1 MPNYW
6 AVILWI
12 PFNNGAQLPR
22 EEVFMNKN
30 ISRQRGFT
38 LIEIMVVVVVIG
50 LLVAMLAPTVFNKVG
65 QAEQTRI
72 SQDLRVIEGAL
83 KFYRLDN
90 YRYPTQQQGLQA
102 LVNQPA
108 GAERWNGPYLE
119 QLPSDPW
126 GVPYRYRIP
135 AQQAREFD
143 IYTLGADDA
152 PGGEGGDRDIGNW
165 QTP

>member
-1 MPNYW
+1 
-6 AVILWI
+6 
-12 PFNNGAQLPR
+12 
-22 EEVFMNKN
+22 MNKIVAN
-30 ISRQRGFT
+30 PRRQAGFT

-90 YRYPTQQQGLQA
+90 YRYPTQQQGLRA
-102 LVNQPA
+102 LVDQPA

-119 QLPSDPW
+119 QLPTDPW
-126 GVPYRYRIP
+126 GTPYRYRNP
-135 AQQAREFD
+135 AERAREFD

-152 PGGEGGDRDIGNW
+152 EGGQGADADVGNW
-165 QTP
+165 QP

>member
-1 MPNYW
+1 
-6 AVILWI
+6 
-12 PFNNGAQLPR
+12 
-22 EEVFMNKN
+22 MNSKRVTRAHQ
-30 ISRQRGFT
+30 SGFT

-102 LVNQPA
+102 LVDKPT

-119 QLPSDPW
+119 QLPLDPW
-126 GVPYRYRIP
+126 GVPYRYRNP

-152 PGGEGGDRDIGNW
+152 PGGEGGDSDVGNW
-165 QTP
+165 QSQ

>member
-1 MPNYW
+1 M
-6 AVILWI
+6 
-12 PFNNGAQLPR
+12 R
-22 EEVFMNKN
+22 TTN
-30 ISRQRGFT
+30 IKRRRQAGFT

-90 YRYPTQQQGLQA
+90 YRYPTQQQGLRA
-102 LVNQPA
+102 LVDRPA

-119 QLPSDPW
+119 QLPTDPW
-126 GVPYRYRIP
+126 GTAYRYRNP
-135 AQQAREFD
+135 PQQAREFD
-143 IYTLGADDA
+143 IYTLGADNA
-152 PGGEGGDRDIGNW
+152 EGGQGADADVGNW
-165 QTP
+165 PAQ

>member
-1 MPNYW
+1 
-6 AVILWI
+6 
-12 PFNNGAQLPR
+12 
-22 EEVFMNKN
+22 MNSKRATRAHQ
-30 ISRQRGFT
+30 SGFT

-102 LVNQPA
+102 LVDKPT

-119 QLPSDPW
+119 QLPLDPW
-126 GVPYRYRIP
+126 GVPYRYRNP

-152 PGGEGGDRDIGNW
+152 PGGEGGDSDVGNW
-165 QTP
+165 QSQ